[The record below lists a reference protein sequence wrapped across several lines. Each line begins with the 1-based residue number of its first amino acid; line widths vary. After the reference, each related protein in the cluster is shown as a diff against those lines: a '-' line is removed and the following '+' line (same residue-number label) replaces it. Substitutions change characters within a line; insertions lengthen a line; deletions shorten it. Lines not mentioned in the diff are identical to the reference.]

1 MKYGLIGAVCCA
13 AFVFLFL
20 PPSFFGMEFSI
31 QDRLFPN
38 SEFIRRNFEGSEK
51 REANAAIYTFYL
63 KIVFAAVIGGLLGF
77 FLETKILN
85 KSGSQS

>member
-1 MKYGLIGAVCCA
+1 
-13 AFVFLFL
+13 
-20 PPSFFGMEFSI
+20 MEFSI

-38 SEFIRRNFEGSEK
+38 SEFIRRNFLNGDWE
-51 REANAAIYTFYL
+51 EANATIYSFHM
-63 KIVFAAVIGGLLGF
+63 KIVAAAVIGGLLGF